1 MHSLFDKDYLVATL
15 SLSAEELKL
24 NGVGFVGFHILRILL
39 EVLDSLGHK
48 SQ

>member
-1 MHSLFDKDYLVATL
+1 MHSLFDKNYLVATL

-24 NGVGFVGFHILRILL
+24 NGVGFVGFHILRIFL
-39 EVLDSLGHK
+39 EVFNSLGTK